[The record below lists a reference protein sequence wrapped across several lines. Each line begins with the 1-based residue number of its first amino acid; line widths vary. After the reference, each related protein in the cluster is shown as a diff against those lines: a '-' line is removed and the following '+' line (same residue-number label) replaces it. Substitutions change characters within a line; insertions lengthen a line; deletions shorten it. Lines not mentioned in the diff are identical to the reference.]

1 MRYVNNY
8 ITIASN
14 SLSFHFQKHPHLRGE
29 NPFTSHDVEPVMET
43 SPPAW
48 GKPGRNGARHPL
60 RRNIPTC
67 VGKTIVALPFV
78 LLLKKHPH
86 LRGENP

>member
-48 GKPGRNGARHPL
+48 GKRDGEKRAVRFV
-60 RRNIPTC
+60 RNIPTC
-67 VGKTIVALPFV
+67 VGKTCRKPVPLGA
-78 LLLKKHPH
+78 K
-86 LRGENP
+86 